1 MTTVFAVFMIG
12 LFVTLVVAKG
22 MMQASDFAKQELR
35 KMDKRPFDGDG
46 GDGS

>member
-1 MTTVFAVFMIG
+1 MTTVFAVFMVG

-35 KMDKRPFDGDG
+35 KMDKLQTDDDDGN
-46 GDGS
+46 GS

>member
-1 MTTVFAVFMIG
+1 MIG

-35 KMDKRPFDGDG
+35 KMDKLPIDDDDGN
-46 GDGS
+46 GS